1 MMLGIFQPQMV
12 KYLAKVETNL
22 ISHGVV
28 KESQESVT
36 VQNALCLLNFKN
48 LMDFLIIITKV
59 YQETML
65 WSIF

>member
-1 MMLGIFQPQMV
+1 MLGIFQPQTV

>member
-1 MMLGIFQPQMV
+1 MLGIFQPQTV
-12 KYLAKVETNL
+12 KYLAKAETNL

-28 KESQESVT
+28 KESQESIT

>member
-1 MMLGIFQPQMV
+1 MLGIFQLQTA